1 MPPSPPIDT
10 DPRKAPSTGDIVRA
24 RSRVHVVESAQWAP
38 YGTTVELAC
47 LEDASQGELTSV
59 LWEAELDARILTSQ
73 AWESIGLKHGS
84 RDFDSREFFASFYNT
99 LRWHCVT
106 ATDPNLFQ
114 SPFRA
119 GINMDAYQLEPLH
132 KALRL
137 PRVNLFIADDVGLG
151 KTIEAGLIAS
161 ELLLRKRVQ
170 NVVVSCPPSMLH
182 QWRAELESRF
192 GLEFKILDRE
202 YIENVR
208 QQQGFAIN
216 PWTTYPHFL
225 VSHRLLIDDTYSAPL
240 MEWLGEKKS
249 QSLFILDEAHHAA
262 PASGSKY
269 AIDSRFTRVIR
280 DLAQCFEHR
289 IFLSATPHNGHSNS
303 FSALLEILDPQR
315 FVRGVPVTKTNLTDV
330 MVRRLKSD
338 VRALKG
344 GFPERKVCQIDI
356 TGLPATAPELRLS
369 EMMARYQAI
378 REEQVKNEEKHIRNR
393 SLIVFSHL
401 QQRLL
406 SSPEAFAR
414 TIGKH
419 AETAD
424 RKFSPKASIAFLAKG
439 IDPDS
444 EEALLDEEE
453 QENLLSSELKKADPI
468 VALDREATGLLRDMV
483 ALANEARYQ
492 PDSKV
497 LKLLEWIAQH
507 QCPGIAHKGQPA
519 QAGAAWSDIR
529 VIIFT
534 EWEASLTY
542 LRHMLTA
549 AMAGTDR
556 SDQRIQIFRGST
568 GSDAREAIKAAFNT
582 PPDQHPI
589 RILLATDAAREGI
602 NLQSHCHHLF
612 HYDIPWNPGRLEQ
625 RNGRID
631 RKLQPEPTV
640 YCHYFVYQQRQEDRV
655 LETLVK
661 KTARI
666 QQELGSLSQ
675 VLDRR
680 ISQKL
685 ELGITM
691 ADVSKL
697 VASIDAEDPTA
708 EQAESQAE
716 LEAARERQDD
726 LQKQVNMLEN
736 RIEQARR
743 WINYSHT
750 AFEQSLSTSL
760 KLNRYS
766 PLVPDG
772 TAADG
777 ATCYSFPNVATE
789 QALDPSWTA
798 TLDSLRVSPEKG
810 RRDHQWRKDCPVRP
824 VRFTAPPTIDDS
836 SVQLHLGHRVAKR
849 LLSRFLSQGFV
860 NHDLSRACLAQSDDA
875 VPRVVLLGRL
885 GLFGKHATRLHEE
898 IITVT
903 ARWESPS
910 RRGSATL
917 KPYGRDAEARTME
930 ILERSLL
937 TPGAAVEEASQQL
950 LLDSI
955 PADIAA
961 LLPALEERAKD
972 AEGDARRKLQE
983 RGEAEAKSM
992 IHLLES
998 QKKRVEAKLH
1008 DTLPPDQLE
1017 LSLGFSSDDIA
1028 QVERESKAQRKW
1040 LEDFAVQIDEEPAR
1054 IREFYEIKTPH
1065 LQPIGLV
1072 YLWPQKS

>member
-1 MPPSPPIDT
+1 
-10 DPRKAPSTGDIVRA
+10 
-24 RSRVHVVESAQWAP
+24 
-38 YGTTVELAC
+38 
-47 LEDASQGELTSV
+47 
-59 LWEAELDARILTSQ
+59 
-73 AWESIGLKHGS
+73 
-84 RDFDSREFFASFYNT
+84 
-99 LRWHCVT
+99 
-106 ATDPNLFQ
+106 
-114 SPFRA
+114 
-119 GINMDAYQLEPLH
+119 
-132 KALRL
+132 
-137 PRVNLFIADDVGLG
+137 
-151 KTIEAGLIAS
+151 
-161 ELLLRKRVQ
+161 
-170 NVVVSCPPSMLH
+170 
-182 QWRAELESRF
+182 
-192 GLEFKILDRE
+192 LEFKILDRE

-280 DLAQCFEHR
+280 DLAHCFEHR

-468 VALDREATGLLRDMV
+468 VALDREATSLLSDMV

-507 QCPGIAHKGQPA
+507 QCPGIAHNGQPV
-519 QAGAAWSDIR
+519 QTGAAWSDIR

-542 LRHMLTA
+542 LRHMLIA
-549 AMAGTDR
+549 AIAGTDR

-680 ISQKL
+680 LAQKL
-685 ELGITM
+685 EFGISM
-691 ADVSKL
+691 ADVSTLISK
-697 VASIDAEDPTA
+697 IDAENDDA
-708 EQAESQAE
+708 EQSVSKAE
-716 LEAARERQDD
+716 LEEARERQED

-937 TPGAAVEEASQQL
+937 TPGAAVDDASQQL

-961 LLPALEERAKD
+961 LLPALDERAKD

-998 QKKRVEAKLH
+998 QKKRVEAKLQ

-1017 LSLGFSSDDIA
+1017 LSLGFSADEKA

-1040 LEDFAVQIDEEPAR
+1040 LEDFTVQIVEEPVR

>member
-1 MPPSPPIDT
+1 MPLSAPSDIES
-10 DPRKAPSTGDIVRA
+10 RKAPSPGDIVRV

-47 LEDASQGELTSV
+47 LEDASQGDLTSV
-59 LWEAELDARILTSQ
+59 LWEAELDTRILTSK
-73 AWESIGLKHGS
+73 AWESIGLKYGN
-84 RDFDSREFFASFYNT
+84 REFDSREFFASFYNT

-225 VSHRLLIDDTYSAPL
+225 VSHRLLIDDTYSTPL

-280 DLAQCFEHR
+280 DLAHCFEHR

-356 TGLPATAPELRLS
+356 TDLPATAPELLLS

-444 EEALLDEEE
+444 EEALLSEEE
-453 QENLLSSELKKADPI
+453 QENLLSSELRKADPI
-468 VALDREATGLLRDMV
+468 VALDREATALLHEMV
-483 ALANEARYQ
+483 GLANEARYQ
-492 PDSKV
+492 PDAKV
-497 LKLLEWIAQH
+497 LKLLEWIAKN
-507 QCPGIAHKGQPA
+507 QCPGIAHSAQPV
-519 QAGAAWSDIR
+519 QEGAAWSDIR

-542 LRHMLTA
+542 LRNMLSA
-549 AMAGTDR
+549 AIAGTDR

-568 GSDAREAIKAAFNT
+568 GSDAREAIKAAFNA

-631 RKLQPEPTV
+631 RKLQPQPTV

-655 LETLVK
+655 LEALVK

-680 ISQKL
+680 LAQKL
-685 ELGITM
+685 EFGISI

-697 VASIDAEDPTA
+697 VSTIDAEDPTA
-708 EQAESQAE
+708 EQAASQAE
-716 LEAARERQDD
+716 LEAARERQED

-743 WINYSHT
+743 WINYSHA

-777 ATCYSFPNVATE
+777 ATCYRFPNVATE

-798 TLDSLRVSPEKG
+798 TLDSLRVPPEKG

-824 VRFTAPPTIDDS
+824 IRFTAPPTIDDS

-875 VPRVVLLGRL
+875 VPRVILLGRL

-903 ARWESPS
+903 ARWEAPS
-910 RRGSATL
+910 RRGGTTL
-917 KPYGRDAEARTME
+917 KPYGRDAETRTME

-937 TPGAAVEEASQQL
+937 ASGTPVEEASRQQ

-955 PADIAA
+955 PADIAE

-972 AEGDARRKLQE
+972 AEADARRKLQE
-983 RGEAEAKSM
+983 RAEAEAKSM
-992 IHLLES
+992 INLLES
-998 QKKRVEAKLH
+998 QKKRVEAKLQ

-1017 LSLGFSSDDIA
+1017 LSLGFSADDIA

-1040 LEDFAVQIDEEPAR
+1040 LEDFAVQIIEEPAR